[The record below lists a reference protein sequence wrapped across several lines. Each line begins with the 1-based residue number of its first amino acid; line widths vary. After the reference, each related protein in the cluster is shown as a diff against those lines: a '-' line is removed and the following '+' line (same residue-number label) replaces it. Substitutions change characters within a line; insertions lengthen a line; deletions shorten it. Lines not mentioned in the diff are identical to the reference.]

1 MNQQQ
6 ADFRVKLKPW
16 QDKFVFSPKRYPGM
30 WSSWATGKSLSL
42 IARAMVY
49 TELIPDNLGIIF
61 RKEFEDLRDSTLKD
75 FELYTGLKV
84 NSNRN
89 VTLPNNSTIMFRH
102 IEELNN
108 IQNINLGWYAIEQ
121 ADELANDKEFFLL
134 FGRLRRALKPTQ
146 EFLDLGLSLHTGF
159 VIGNAGDHWGK
170 ALWKDGALD
179 DAECL
184 EAKTF
189 DNSDVLPK
197 SFLDSLQ
204 ILKKNKP
211 EIYAQFVMNDW
222 AISADR
228 YILIKPSEVEALKD
242 MVIQEPS
249 TKKIVSVDPAMGGD
263 ECPVYAFENSQIIDT
278 LILNHKDTMK
288 ITGEIIL
295 FMAKHNINDVA
306 IDVIGIGAGIA
317 DRLSEL
323 GKRVIRINSSES
335 SANQNKFLNR
345 RAEMWWYVSQVI
357 QDRKIVYPADEL
369 LRKQL
374 SSVRYKVINSNGKI
388 QMEHKPDV
396 KKRLGSSPDRADA
409 FVYGIWG
416 LQQVESLKGQ
426 DRYRRRSTEYDLNP
440 ATV

>member
-1 MNQQQ
+1 MSEQMNQQQ

-159 VIGNAGDHWGK
+159 VIGNAGDH
-170 ALWKDGALD
+170 
-179 DAECL
+179 
-184 EAKTF
+184 
-189 DNSDVLPK
+189 
-197 SFLDSLQ
+197 
-204 ILKKNKP
+204 
-211 EIYAQFVMNDW
+211 
-222 AISADR
+222 
-228 YILIKPSEVEALKD
+228 
-242 MVIQEPS
+242 
-249 TKKIVSVDPAMGGD
+249 
-263 ECPVYAFENSQIIDT
+263 
-278 LILNHKDTMK
+278 
-288 ITGEIIL
+288 
-295 FMAKHNINDVA
+295 
-306 IDVIGIGAGIA
+306 
-317 DRLSEL
+317 
-323 GKRVIRINSSES
+323 
-335 SANQNKFLNR
+335 
-345 RAEMWWYVSQVI
+345 
-357 QDRKIVYPADEL
+357 
-369 LRKQL
+369 
-374 SSVRYKVINSNGKI
+374 
-388 QMEHKPDV
+388 
-396 KKRLGSSPDRADA
+396 
-409 FVYGIWG
+409 
-416 LQQVESLKGQ
+416 
-426 DRYRRRSTEYDLNP
+426 
-440 ATV
+440 